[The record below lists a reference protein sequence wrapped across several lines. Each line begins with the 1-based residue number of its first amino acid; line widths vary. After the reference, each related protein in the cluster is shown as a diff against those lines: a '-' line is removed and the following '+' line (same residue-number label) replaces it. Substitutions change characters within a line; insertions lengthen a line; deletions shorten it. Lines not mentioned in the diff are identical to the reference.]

1 MDGQKYL
8 GLLDMIDGGGMG
20 RAGQRFEGGGL
31 LSDIANALARPAGYM
46 ERMAAVRP
54 QARPMQAGLPDMPMI
69 QTPPPQQGQ
78 SPFEMFG
85 GQPPAPYTPPTDMP
99 LPDLLGTMADARAMR
114 AAEMF
119 PTHFG
124 GQGSN
129 YAAPQSGVA
138 GGRGTVTGPSAAEAF
153 MQQVSQMFPPQ
164 QIQRMQQRGD
174 LDRLFQQ
181 YLQSGGRF

>member
-69 QTPPPQQGQ
+69 QTPPPQQ
-78 SPFEMFG
+78 SPMQMFG
-85 GQPPAPYTPPTDMP
+85 GMPPAPYSPQMQYSGRGNVGMP
-99 LPDLLGTMADARAMR
+99 
-114 AAEMF
+114 
-119 PTHFG
+119 
-124 GQGSN
+124 
-129 YAAPQSGVA
+129 APQFA
-138 GGRGTVTGPSAAEAF
+138 VTPEEQAVLE
-153 MQQVSQMFPPQ
+153 
-164 QIQRMQQRGD
+164 
-174 LDRLFQQ
+174 
-181 YLQSGGRF
+181 YLRSIGYVNY